1 MQYSL
6 TTDAGLPTS
15 ENHTFNDDVEQGI
28 AIFKLQCGRYY
39 ITHSNFMAKKVRS
52 YALGLFENDT
62 LREDKPIEF
71 VEFYRLGTSKRK
83 TYGATSDSRVV
94 AEKNLA
100 EFHNSI
106 YFNAAR
112 KYGAENVIS
121 ENFRKYGEE
130 GFESKTSY
138 VNEMMNHLVYG
149 EMLTVLKEYPKG
161 GKYE

>member
-15 ENHTFNDDVEQGI
+15 ENHTFNDDGEGI
-28 AIFKLQCGRYY
+28 AIFKLQSGRYY

-83 TYGATSDSRVV
+83 
-94 AEKNLA
+94 
-100 EFHNSI
+100 H
-106 YFNAAR
+106 
-112 KYGAENVIS
+112 
-121 ENFRKYGEE
+121 
-130 GFESKTSY
+130 
-138 VNEMMNHLVYG
+138 M
-149 EMLTVLKEYPKG
+149 VLLPIVG
-161 GKYE
+161 

>member
-28 AIFKLQCGRYY
+28 AIFKLQSGRYY

-71 VEFYRLGTSKRK
+71 VEFYRLEYFK
-83 TYGATSDSRVV
+83 TQ
-94 AEKNLA
+94 N
-100 EFHNSI
+100 I
-106 YFNAAR
+106 WCYF
-112 KYGAENVIS
+112 
-121 ENFRKYGEE
+121 
-130 GFESKTSY
+130 
-138 VNEMMNHLVYG
+138 
-149 EMLTVLKEYPKG
+149 
-161 GKYE
+161 

>member
-28 AIFKLQCGRYY
+28 AIFKLKSGRFY
-39 ITHSNFMAKKVRS
+39 IAHSNFMAKKVRS

-62 LREDKPIEF
+62 LRDDNPIE
-71 VEFYRLGTSKRK
+71 VVDFYRLGTSKSK
-83 TYGATSDSRVV
+83 SYGATADSRVV
-94 AEKNLA
+94 REQSLS

-106 YFNAAR
+106 YFNLA
-112 KYGAENVIS
+112 KKHGVENVIS
-121 ENFRKYGEE
+121 ERFRKYGEV

-138 VNEMMNHLVYG
+138 VNEMMQNLDYA
-149 EMLTVLKEYPKG
+149 EMLTVLKEYPVG
-161 GKYE
+161 GSYE